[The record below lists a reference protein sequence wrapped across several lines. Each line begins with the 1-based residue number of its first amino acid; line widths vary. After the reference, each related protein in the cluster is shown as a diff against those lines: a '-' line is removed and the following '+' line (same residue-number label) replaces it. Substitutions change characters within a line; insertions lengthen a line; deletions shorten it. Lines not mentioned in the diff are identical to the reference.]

1 MVFYVRMFLKKIGV
15 PLNHLF
21 YPFMDIPI
29 AKIYYWDIP
38 RSLPMGPACGRRR
51 HRALLIHHDGGLVDH
66 VVQVDCGIIL
76 DLMA

>member
-1 MVFYVRMFLKKIGV
+1 MLVYQRVCSDFPAIG
-15 PLNHLF
+15 
-21 YPFMDIPI
+21 I
-29 AKIYYWDIP
+29 
-38 RSLPMGPACGRRR
+38 SLGPSPMGPACGRRR